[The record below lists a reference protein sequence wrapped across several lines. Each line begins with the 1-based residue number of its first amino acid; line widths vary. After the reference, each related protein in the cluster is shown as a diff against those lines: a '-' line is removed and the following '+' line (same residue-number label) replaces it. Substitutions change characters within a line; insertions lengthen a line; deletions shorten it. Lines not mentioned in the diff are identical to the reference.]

1 MATYNQII
9 YNIRN
14 LYRGGLASD
23 DDTVSDRQ
31 ILFVF
36 NTHRAFLVQQD
47 KRKGRSYD
55 RQVVQ
60 DLGRLEVECV
70 DAAECCEIGL
80 TGSNV
85 LRTKEKLPAF
95 LEIDGTIA
103 ITYVGRVD
111 KQEAFQVSS
120 RTQTRWSR
128 FNKFTS
134 KAVKAYIDNNNGY
147 LYIENAPKGLE
158 LINVQGVL
166 AEPEK
171 IKDFMDCPGDD
182 CFSFDEKYPI
192 NEGMIA
198 RVNDLVLQ
206 KDMRLLVT
214 TPQDRVNDTKPNEEV
229 QAQRRV

>member
-14 LYRGGLASD
+14 LYRGGLSSD
-23 DDTVSDRQ
+23 DDSVSDRQ
-31 ILFVF
+31 ILFIF
-36 NTHRAFLVQQD
+36 NTHRAFLIQQD

-60 DLGRLEVECV
+60 DLGCIELECV
-70 DAAECCEIGL
+70 DAAECCEVGL
-80 TGSNV
+80 TGTNV
-85 LRTKEKLPAF
+85 LRTKDPLPAF
-95 LEIDGTIA
+95 LEIDGTVG
-103 ITYVGRVD
+103 ITFVGRVD
-111 KQEAFQVSS
+111 KVESYPLTSKA
-120 RTQTRWSR
+120 QTRWSE
-128 FNKFTS
+128 FNKFTP
-134 KAVKAYIDNNNGY
+134 KVTRAYLASSTGY
-147 LYIENAPKGLE
+147 LYIDNAPKGLE

-171 IKDFMDCPGDD
+171 IKDFMDCPGGD
-182 CFSFDEKYPI
+182 CFSFDEKYPV

-214 TPQDRVNDTKPNEEV
+214 TPQDRVNDTKPNEEI
-229 QAQRRV
+229 QAKR